1 MDVIELGRQKEEH
14 DDDECEDHYD
24 PIGYDEVLQVLQ
36 NFIWSHVDMLQMTG
50 NAVGGLSGMLGADLN
65 GGDEE
70 VSGEDLSTMDKKPNS
85 SGAHD
90 FDGDNEGKSYDDNI
104 IICY

>member
-85 SGAHD
+85 SGAND